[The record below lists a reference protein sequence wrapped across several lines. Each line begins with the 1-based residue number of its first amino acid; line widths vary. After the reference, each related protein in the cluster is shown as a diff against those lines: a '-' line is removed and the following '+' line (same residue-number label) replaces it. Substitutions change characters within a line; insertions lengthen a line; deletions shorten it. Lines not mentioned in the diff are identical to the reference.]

1 MHEHTHTQE
10 YLFCVY
16 SMSCEQGIYRCFG
29 KALPPLPSLISY
41 FHASSNLLAA
51 QPPPTASTHHDLSH
65 IFFSTSLLRFNSSFS
80 YTVPE
85 LCVCML
91 YVCVL

>member
-41 FHASSNLLAA
+41 YHASSNPS
-51 QPPPTASTHHDLSH
+51 PPNPPHSLHPSRSVSY
-65 IFFSTSLLRFNSSFS
+65 IFFNVSPAFQ
-80 YTVPE
+80 
-85 LCVCML
+85 
-91 YVCVL
+91 